1 MPLLLKKRPRTG
13 AVLLPSYSV
22 GGISDSP
29 AEIRGRTGID
39 SVSRSH
45 MAGQRVDA
53 EEKKV
58 TAALFEDE
66 LPQMSRGNNPQNDG
80 ARTRRDLKV
89 YTKKKKKIRVQLTL
103 ELCRSTHTW
112 IFQLIC
118 AVLTRVVQRS
128 SS

>member
-1 MPLLLKKRPRTG
+1 MPFLLKKRPRTG

-39 SVSRSH
+39 PVSRSH

-66 LPQMSRGNNPQNDG
+66 LPQMSRGNNPQNDD
-80 ARTRRDLKV
+80 ARSRRDLKV
-89 YTKKKKKIRVQLTL
+89 YTKKKIRVQLTL
-103 ELCRSTHTW
+103 ELLG
-112 IFQLIC
+112 F
-118 AVLTRVVQRS
+118 
-128 SS
+128 